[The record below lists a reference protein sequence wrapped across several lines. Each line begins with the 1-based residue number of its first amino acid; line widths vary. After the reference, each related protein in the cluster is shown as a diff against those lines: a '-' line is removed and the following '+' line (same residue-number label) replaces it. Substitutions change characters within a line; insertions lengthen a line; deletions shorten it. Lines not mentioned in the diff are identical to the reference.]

1 MSNGTRMAPGRWLA
15 GAAAGA
21 AGVVICAAFAP
32 KAAAAGWLIG
42 FAFWSQV
49 AVGSLLLMMIHR
61 LTGGGWGYAL
71 RPVIEPFAAT
81 IPLLIVLIV
90 PVFVAVPALFP
101 WSAGTED
108 VKPDV
113 LAAYLNMPLFV
124 MRSLIALAGWTLLAY
139 QVPRL
144 PGRRGQLL
152 AAVGLVFHAIVIG
165 AIGVDWFLSLEP
177 PFRSSSFGASLAVT
191 QLVAALAFA
200 LVLAPEDEETAGD
213 LGGLLLAFVL
223 GITYI
228 DFMAVLIIWYG
239 NVPSTTAWFVLR
251 ERLPW
256 SALAVAAF
264 ALGAALPI
272 FALFPARVR
281 NSRTLL
287 RGVAGCVLVGLL
299 CYGAYLIAPPFGALA
314 LVPGV
319 LATAAIGLLLI
330 GLTLGRLT
338 PQPERPAYGD

>member
-1 MSNGTRMAPGRWLA
+1 
-15 GAAAGA
+15 
-21 AGVVICAAFAP
+21 
-32 KAAAAGWLIG
+32 
-42 FAFWSQV
+42 
-49 AVGSLLLMMIHR
+49 
-61 LTGGGWGYAL
+61 
-71 RPVIEPFAAT
+71 
-81 IPLLIVLIV
+81 
-90 PVFVAVPALFP
+90 VFVAIPALFP
-101 WSAGTED
+101 WSARTAD

-124 MRSLIALAGWTLLAY
+124 MRSLIALVGWTLLAY

-144 PGRRGQLL
+144 PGRRGQLF
-152 AAVGLVFHAIVIG
+152 AAVGLVFHCIVIG

-191 QLVAALAFA
+191 QLIAALAFA

-228 DFMAVLIIWYG
+228 DFMAVLVIWYG
-239 NVPSTTAWFVLR
+239 DVPSTTAWFVLR
-251 ERLPW
+251 DRLPW
-256 SALAVAAF
+256 SALAAAAF

-281 NSRTLL
+281 NSRALL

-299 CYGAYLIAPPFGALA
+299 CYNAYLIAPPFGALA
-314 LVPGV
+314 LVPAV

-330 GLTLGRLT
+330 GLTLGRLM
-338 PQPERPAYGD
+338 PHPERPAYGD